1 MKLAQFKH
9 ENKRFKNL
17 IFEEIERTFGGGRCG
32 LLVSAIG
39 EGGNGPILGGIGGGR
54 SRHETHR
61 RCIGQDRS
69 SNRRWYT
76 LFAVFLSFLFAR
88 TVGVVRCLM

>member
-9 ENKRFKNL
+9 EKKKKRFKNL

-32 LLVSAIG
+32 LIISAIDR
-39 EGGNGPILGGIGGGR
+39 GGDDPILGGISGGR
-54 SRHETHR
+54 SRHESRR

-69 SNRRWYT
+69 SNRCHR
-76 LFAVFLSFLFAR
+76 LSR
-88 TVGVVRCLM
+88 N